1 MKAEYI
7 ALSTSMQDL
16 IPFQTLVDEVKTVLG
31 ASNCHVM
38 CI

>member
-1 MKAEYI
+1 MEAEDI
-7 ALSTSMQDL
+7 ALSTTIQDL
-16 IPFQTLVDEVKTVLG
+16 IPLQTLVDEVKTVLG